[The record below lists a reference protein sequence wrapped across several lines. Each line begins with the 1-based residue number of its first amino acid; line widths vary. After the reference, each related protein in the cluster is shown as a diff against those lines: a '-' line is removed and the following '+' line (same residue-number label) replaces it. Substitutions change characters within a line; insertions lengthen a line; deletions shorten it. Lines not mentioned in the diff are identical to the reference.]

1 VNYDD
6 PAPEP
11 KGFLQRTGSQLRCIE
26 CHTTWRDR
34 TRWRGYM
41 TDDESP
47 DVVFYCMDCAEREF
61 GVR

>member
-11 KGFLQRTGSQLRCIE
+11 KGSLLSTGSQLRCIE
-26 CHTTWRDR
+26 CRTTWRDR

-47 DVVFYCMDCAEREF
+47 DVVFYCTDCAEREF